1 MDARSAQ
8 RALARQHLEALAAA
22 PRPAGGDE
30 EARARAYCAAVL
42 TRAGLAVAEEPFS
55 YSELPGRTATPAL
68 GALSG
73 AVFAAAGHAGWR
85 GQAGVALGVLVG
97 GAAIAGLAAWWVT
110 RFGVLSL
117 PWKRARS
124 TNLIAIRGNPSLW
137 LVAHLDSKSQPVPI
151 LVRAVAVMGLLAGLL
166 AALAIAML
174 QLAAYDVR
182 AAWPWITGFGV
193 LASLPVAASVV
204 GARSPGALDDA
215 SGVSTALLVAQ
226 SLPPQ
231 LALGVVLTS
240 AEELGLAGA
249 RAWASNRGA
258 GHAINVDGVDD
269 DGDLRLTWTTRRPTA
284 LIDQLVAR
292 AAEVGVRARAGRLL
306 PGALIDGV
314 ALADAGWQVV
324 TVSRGT
330 LRTVARIH
338 MSRDSLQHLTGD
350 GVALTASII
359 RAAIAAGA

>member
-1 MDARSAQ
+1 
-8 RALARQHLEALAAA
+8 
-22 PRPAGGDE
+22 
-30 EARARAYCAAVL
+30 
-42 TRAGLAVAEEPFS
+42 
-55 YSELPGRTATPAL
+55 
-68 GALSG
+68 
-73 AVFAAAGHAGWR
+73 
-85 GQAGVALGVLVG
+85 
-97 GAAIAGLAAWWVT
+97 
-110 RFGVLSL
+110 
-117 PWKRARS
+117 
-124 TNLIAIRGNPSLW
+124 
-137 LVAHLDSKSQPVPI
+137 
-151 LVRAVAVMGLLAGLL
+151 
-166 AALAIAML
+166 
-174 QLAAYDVR
+174 
-182 AAWPWITGFGV
+182 
-193 LASLPVAASVV
+193 
-204 GARSPGALDDA
+204 
-215 SGVSTALLVAQ
+215 VAQ

-249 RAWASNRGA
+249 RAWASKRGA

-306 PGALIDGV
+306 PGALVDGV